1 LLRCTQWFQ
10 LLFVVGGLC
19 VLMPNS
25 LVSSGRGTGIAPNK
39 KDMDALLKRAEEC
52 ELAATRSN
60 DPADQAANLWFATK
74 YREKAAALAQAS
86 RPGRLGAV

>member
-1 LLRCTQWFQ
+1 MVPTAFSCWWPVRSDAEFARLLWQGDRDC
-10 LLFVVGGLC
+10 
-19 VLMPNS
+19 
-25 LVSSGRGTGIAPNK
+25 PNK

-60 DPADQAANLWFATK
+60 DQADQAANLWFATK